1 MEAKDLLIREMNSGD
16 GEIVEEFFVG
26 LGAESTW
33 MFNANG
39 GNTRSA
45 LSYANGDTQN
55 RIFWLAEEDTSEGKK
70 IAGYVF
76 LWNLHKSVPWFGI
89 AVADRWK
96 GRRLGTRLIRFAIDY
111 CRDNGYG
118 GILLSTRFENENAQ
132 RLYEKNGFERIGL
145 LDDGKIE
152 YLYIHRFD
160 KTEE

>member
-89 AVADRWK
+89 AVADR
-96 GRRLGTRLIRFAIDY
+96 
-111 CRDNGYG
+111 
-118 GILLSTRFENENAQ
+118 
-132 RLYEKNGFERIGL
+132 
-145 LDDGKIE
+145 
-152 YLYIHRFD
+152 
-160 KTEE
+160 